1 MSKLL
6 AIFRQ
11 KFDDTIHY
19 NKVPTTEQNDEVE
32 VSRNGDTEFMD
43 DDEKSSHKIS
53 SSNAFW
59 NVCNSIQGVAI
70 LAMPYVIKGGGWW
83 SVVAMVIVA
92 AISNYT
98 GQILIKCHYEEIH
111 EDQSSI
117 VYVRTRYKNISN
129 NNFFFFQKS
138 KLKYFLH
145 TVYCILY
152 RNV

>member
-6 AIFRQ
+6 EIFRQ
-11 KFDDTIHY
+11 RLGNTIHY
-19 NKVPTTEQNDEVE
+19 NKLPTIEQHDVNRNDE
-32 VSRNGDTEFMD
+32 GEFMD

-98 GQILIKCHYEEIH
+98 GQILIKCHYEEVH
-111 EDQSSI
+111 EDQSSV
-117 VYVRTRYKNISN
+117 VYVRTRYDNIPNSN
-129 NNFFFFQKS
+129 
-138 KLKYFLH
+138 
-145 TVYCILY
+145 
-152 RNV
+152 RNK